1 MPLAALI
8 VCGLASIATQ
18 VRAQGT
24 TALAD
29 ADYAAGHYTQ
39 ALVSFERRA
48 AAGDAV
54 AAELARQMLYYGPAV
69 YGPAVARDPQRAAA
83 LLSQAAR
90 GGRPY
95 ARYLFERLSGAGE
108 AGARSTRPTCPG
120 RRAAEGP
127 RSPWLRTVAGGSMHA
142 RRRPRRRAAVAA
154 AATAPAPAR
163 ARRRAARGRHARRR
177 PARGRP

>member
-1 MPLAALI
+1 MKHIPMPLAALI
-8 VCGLASIATQ
+8 VCGLASITTP

-29 ADYAAGHYTQ
+29 ADYAAGHYAQ

-48 AAGDAV
+48 AAGGAV
-54 AAELARQMLYYGPAV
+54 AAELAGQMLYYGPAV

-95 ARYLFERLSGAGE
+95 ARYLFERLA
-108 AGARSTRPTCPG
+108 
-120 RRAAEGP
+120 
-127 RSPWLRTVAGGSMHA
+127 
-142 RRRPRRRAAVAA
+142 
-154 AATAPAPAR
+154 APANDGRAVDEAYVPGPA
-163 ARRRAARGRHARRR
+163 GC
-177 PARGRP
+177 